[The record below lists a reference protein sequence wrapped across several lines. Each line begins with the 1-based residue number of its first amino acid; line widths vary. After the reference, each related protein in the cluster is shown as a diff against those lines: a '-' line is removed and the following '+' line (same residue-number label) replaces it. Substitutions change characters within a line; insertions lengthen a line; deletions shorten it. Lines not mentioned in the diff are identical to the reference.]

1 MLLAVMVRP
10 PLVVMVVTPAVSV
23 AALML
28 SLPCLMT
35 NSSWIASDLTLGSM
49 AVIFKV
55 GLG

>member
-1 MLLAVMVRP
+1 MAVKAKP
-10 PLVVMVVTPAVSV
+10 PLDVTVVTRVVASV

-35 NSSWIASDLTLGSM
+35 ISFSIDTELTLGSM